1 MALMDRI
8 VLLRYGHVMDRSRSV
23 DKAIP
28 EVLTRLD
35 VLLYAFRLHEAIT
48 HNRAVYSDNAKN
60 FHGSLTIQL

>member
-1 MALMDRI
+1 
-8 VLLRYGHVMDRSRSV
+8 MDRSRSV

-28 EVLTRLD
+28 EALTRLD